1 VRLRSLMQWLDYQKV
16 VPEDVRLQSWTA
28 LGFLVVCIVNTVGL
42 MLAKFLRRSNE
53 VAVRRALGAPR
64 TSIFSQFL
72 LEAGAVG
79 AAGALLG
86 LALSLAGL
94 AAVRMQPVD
103 YAELAHLN
111 GLMFCAAVLMAVVA
125 SLVAGLL
132 PAWQACRVP
141 PALQLKSE

>member
-1 VRLRSLMQWLDYQKV
+1 MTPGRSAQPGRCW
-16 VPEDVRLQSWTA
+16 
-28 LGFLVVCIVNTVGL
+28 
-42 MLAKFLRRSNE
+42 
-53 VAVRRALGAPR
+53 
-64 TSIFSQFL
+64 
-72 LEAGAVG
+72 
-79 AAGALLG
+79 G